1 MDLTKLVML
10 AFGLLIFF
18 AFYPKINYP
27 LITVVF
33 LVPLLIL
40 GYVLWKKTTKISN
53 RYHII
58 SSKNIN
64 NYTNTAANSRTAIES
79 CQSQDVGLEFHD
91 KREQINLSV
100 ETLKQIEWYSFELF
114 CKIYYENIGY
124 TVSKTKAG
132 ADGGTDLILYQANS
146 ASPYALV
153 QCKARGYK
161 DIGVNYVREL
171 LGVMT
176 SEKVAKGILITN
188 ACFTNAA
195 IEFSNRNAI
204 EAIDLYKLSYYVNE
218 LEAGKRLKLVRFLER
233 TDYTTPT
240 CPNCEVK
247 LVERIAKSGK
257 AMGQSFWGCKNYPR
271 CRYIMQMNNGGLT
284 TR

>member
-10 AFGLLIFF
+10 AFGLFILF
-18 AFYPKINYP
+18 ACCQKAIYP

-33 LVPLLIL
+33 LSAPLIL

-64 NYTNTAANSRTAIES
+64 NYTNTVANPKTATES
-79 CQSQDVGLEFHD
+79 YQPQGIALESEE
-91 KREQINLSV
+91 KRKQIDLSA
-100 ETLKQIEWYSFELF
+100 ETLKKIEWYSFELF

-124 TVSKTKAG
+124 MVSKTKAG
-132 ADGGTDLILYQANS
+132 ADGGTDLILYQPNS
-146 ASPYALV
+146 VSPYALV

-188 ACFTNAA
+188 SCFTKAA

-204 EAIDLYKLSYYVNE
+204 ESIDLYKLSYYVNE
-218 LEAGKRLKLVRFLER
+218 LETGKRLKLVKFLER